1 MKNAWDRFWF
11 RPGGPTNF
19 IAARIIVAI
28 TSLWLVLSRPNLPGI
43 VAWPEAFWLHPN
55 TWLRARFLILGLPY
69 AAELAL
75 YVVLIVA
82 LLLTA
87 AGRYTAMSA
96 FAAAVLLYHFAPFE
110 DIFTSL
116 SGPFFRG
123 LTACVSCLFIISFAK
138 QPRRLDQPSPEY
150 RWPLMLMRL
159 LFALTYLL
167 SGISKL
173 RLVGPRWATGQ
184 NFEGIVMAMML
195 PDATPPWAHW
205 FIGHPLLCWLGALA
219 GVMMDFLFIFTL
231 FSPRAARILVPLVAV
246 THLVVV
252 KVLGVVF
259 PAAPLLL
266 LFVNWEW
273 LFDALRGRRDGS
285 ARAAE
290 RFDEPASAQSGMQ

>member
-1 MKNAWDRFWF
+1 MKDAWDRFWF
-11 RPGGPTNF
+11 RPAGPVNF
-19 IAARIIVAI
+19 IAARIIVSV
-28 TSLWLVLSRPNLPGI
+28 TSLWLVLSRPNLPEI
-43 VAWPEAFWLHPN
+43 VAWPSAFWLHPN
-55 TWLRARFLILGLPY
+55 AWLRARFLIIGLPV
-69 AAELAL
+69 AAELTL

-82 LLLTA
+82 LLLAA

-96 FAAAVLLYHFAPFE
+96 FTAAVLLYHFAPFE

-123 LTACVSCLFIISFAK
+123 FTACISCLFVISFAK
-138 QPRRLDQPSPEY
+138 QPRRSDLPSSEY

-195 PDATPPWAHW
+195 PDVTPPWAHW
-205 FIGHPLLCWLGALA
+205 FVGHPTLCWLGALT
-219 GVMMDFLFIFTL
+219 GVAMDFLFIFAL

-246 THLVVV
+246 AHLVVV

-266 LFVNWEW
+266 FFVNWEW
-273 LFDALRGRRDGS
+273 LFDALRERRAGA
-285 ARAAE
+285 ARAVE
-290 RFDEPASAQSGMQ
+290 RVDAPAPAQAGTP